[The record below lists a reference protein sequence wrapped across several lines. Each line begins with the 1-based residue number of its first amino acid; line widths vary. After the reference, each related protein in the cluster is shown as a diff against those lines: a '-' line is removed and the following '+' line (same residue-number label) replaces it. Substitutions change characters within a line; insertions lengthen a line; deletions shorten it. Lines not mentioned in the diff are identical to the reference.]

1 MPGDVGVIPQEK
13 FQRRSLSALLAAGLF
28 GLAGCVSVA
37 PLEPIKNPP
46 TYFRSDNAVDVE
58 FLSPAVVGVRC
69 AERGTAF
76 YGMPVF
82 HAMACGNGKLIT
94 MPDPCSTFTGGAYAA
109 LACDARNEAK
119 SLSETISPFLIN
131 ASFTVGKKAA
141 REFAEA
147 PASEGQAIKVEFVHP
162 ASVGQRCFQLGA
174 RVVDGEEEGLRMCA
188 GLDRIVLPN
197 PCMQL
202 EGGWYSRTLCHE
214 MAHAN
219 GWAMD
224 HPGGSFLSDKLAG
237 VDPADVPP
245 PRAIMASLK
254 SGAPLRD
261 ASESPI
267 HLAYAAARDADV
279 QAGLL
284 TQPAVLRETAPAART
299 DLRDVFAAISRAQA
313 AVPDLIAEART
324 FAASFAAEDQAQMP
338 LFAGLKLR
346 APSASDVFE
355 GARLF
360 EASLAAREALPETAV
375 LEFADHSATAVLTPP
390 SSDRLSLRRG
400 AALHTASSGSLRGQ
414 ENLLM
419 AEAPVMPE
427 IDPSLMLAG
436 FSIDTSDLPAP
447 MKLAAQQRA
456 LVLRRPALS
465 TTETANPVEVAED
478 GSAELVGPSPLAPRF
493 KRDVLPQRRDDEQD
507 MLAAGV

>member
-1 MPGDVGVIPQEK
+1 MTPQEK
-13 FQRRSLSALLAAGLF
+13 FRLRSLSVLFAAGLF

-46 TYFRSDNAVDVE
+46 TNFRADNAVDVE

-94 MPDPCSTFTGGAYAA
+94 MPDPCATFTGGAYAA

-119 SLSETISPFLIN
+119 FLNETISPFLIN
-131 ASFTVGKKAA
+131 ASFTAGKKAA

-147 PASEGQAIKVEFVHP
+147 PASEGRAIRVEFVHP
-162 ASVGQRCFQLGA
+162 ASVYQRCFQLGA
-174 RVVDGEEEGLRMCA
+174 RLVDGQEEGLRMCA

-202 EGGWYSRTLCHE
+202 EGGWYPRTLCHE

-219 GWAMD
+219 GWAMN

-245 PRAIMASLK
+245 PRAIMASLS
-254 SGAPLRD
+254 SGAPLRK

-267 HLAYAAARDADV
+267 YLAYAAARGGDI
-279 QAGLL
+279 QAGVT

-299 DLRDVFAAISRAQA
+299 DLRDLFAALSRAQA
-313 AVPDLIAEART
+313 AVPELIAEART
-324 FAASFAAEDQAQMP
+324 LAAGFAGADEAQMP

-346 APSASDVFE
+346 APSAGDVFA
-355 GARLF
+355 GARLL
-360 EASLAAREALPETAV
+360 EASLAAHEALPETAV
-375 LEFADHSATAVLTPP
+375 LEFADLTATTAQTLP
-390 SSDRLSLRRG
+390 SSGRLSLRRG
-400 AALHTASSGSLRGQ
+400 AALHMASSGSLRG
-414 ENLLM
+414 EESLVM
-419 AEAPVMPE
+419 AQAPAMPD
-427 IDPSLMLAG
+427 IDTSVMLAG
-436 FSIDTSDLPAP
+436 FSVDTSDLPAP
-447 MKLAAQQRA
+447 IKLAAQQRA
-456 LVLRRPALS
+456 LALRRPSVSPA
-465 TTETANPVEVAED
+465 ETFKADAIEAAEVNQTQ
-478 GSAELVGPSPLAPRF
+478 S
-493 KRDVLPQRRDDEQD
+493 VLPPAPESPNLKPAYPALRRDETST
-507 MLAAGV
+507 LPAAGV

>member
-1 MPGDVGVIPQEK
+1 MIPQEK
-13 FQRRSLSALLAAGLF
+13 FQRRSLPALLAAGLF
-28 GLAGCVSVA
+28 GLTGCVSVA

-119 SLSETISPFLIN
+119 SLSETISPFLIE
-131 ASFTVGKKAA
+131 ASFTFGKKAA

-147 PASEGQAIKVEFVHP
+147 PASEGRAIKVEFVHP

-254 SGAPLRD
+254 SGAPLRN

-267 HLAYAAARDADV
+267 YLAYVAAQGGDIQTGV
-279 QAGLL
+279 L
-284 TQPAVLRETAPAART
+284 TQPAVLRDTAPPART
-299 DLRDVFAAISRAQA
+299 DLRDVFAAFSVARA
-313 AVPDLIAEART
+313 AVPEFFAEART
-324 FAASFAAEDQAQMP
+324 LVAGFASADEAQMS

-346 APSASDVFE
+346 APSASDLFE

-360 EASLAAREALPETAV
+360 EASLAAREAQPETAV
-375 LEFADHSATAVLTPP
+375 LEFADLTVTTALTPP
-390 SSDRLSLRRG
+390 ASEPLSLRRG
-400 AALHTASSGSLRGQ
+400 TALHTASYVLPVGT
-414 ENLLM
+414 ENLVT
-419 AEAPVMPE
+419 AKAPALPE
-427 IDPSLMLAG
+427 IDTAVMLAG
-436 FSIDTSDLPAP
+436 FSVDSSDLPAP

-456 LVLRRPALS
+456 LFLRRPALS
-465 TTETANPVEVAED
+465 PTETANPVEVAED
-478 GSAELVGPSPLAPRF
+478 GSAELVEPSPRAPKF